1 MVGVGG
7 VATVV
12 VAVVVDVA
20 ALVVVVERW
29 RNAAAFEREALHLAQ
44 LSILLLLLLLL
55 RQVVLLVQWIQT
67 WREHSELS
75 QQLLVQPLPLA

>member
-1 MVGVGG
+1 

-29 RNAAAFEREALHLAQ
+29 RNAAAFEREALPLAQ
-44 LSILLLLLLLL
+44 LSILLLLLLL